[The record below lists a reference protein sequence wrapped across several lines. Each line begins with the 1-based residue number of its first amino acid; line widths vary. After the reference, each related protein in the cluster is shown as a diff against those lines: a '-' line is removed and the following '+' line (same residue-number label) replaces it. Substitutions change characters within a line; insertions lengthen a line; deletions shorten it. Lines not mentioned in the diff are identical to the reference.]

1 MLADVMMECLHDWN
15 IEHKLSTLTVDNCST
30 NNAMI
35 RILLEMLSDVSLLLN
50 GDMFHMRCS
59 AHILNL
65 IVRDGLDVISDSVE
79 RIRSSVSYWT
89 SSPKREEKNLETVN
103 QLEIE
108 STRKLV
114 LDCKTRWNSTYL
126 MIRSALVYK
135 TVFPRLKHKDSHYK
149 NVPTEDDWVLA
160 KEISD
165 KLDVFYQAT
174 EEFSGTKYPTAN
186 NYLPTVCDIRDAINE
201 WSTSTFEQIKLMATS
216 MAHKFDSYWSQ
227 FHGIM
232 VVATILDP

>member
-1 MLADVMMECLHDWN
+1 
-15 IEHKLSTLTVDNCST
+15 
-30 NNAMI
+30 
-35 RILLEMLSDVSLLLN
+35 
-50 GDMFHMRCS
+50 
-59 AHILNL
+59 
-65 IVRDGLDVISDSVE
+65 
-79 RIRSSVSYWT
+79 
-89 SSPKREEKNLETVN
+89 
-103 QLEIE
+103 
-108 STRKLV
+108 
-114 LDCKTRWNSTYL
+114 

-201 WSTSTFEQIKLMATS
+201 WSISTFEQIKLMAS
-216 MAHKFDSYWSQ
+216 YMAHKFDSY
-227 FHGIM
+227 
-232 VVATILDP
+232 